1 LKSTRGLL
9 AVSSAAVLVAAL
21 AGCGSSGGSS
31 GGGGGQ
37 SVVLGTTDSVTAVD
51 PAGSYDFGSW
61 NIQYN
66 IFQRLMQVAPGK
78 STPEPDA
85 AKSCT
90 YTDPKTVKCVLKPGL
105 KFSNGDPLTSEDVKY
120 SLERNIA
127 INNPNG
133 SSVLLG
139 SITAPLPANNA
150 NAPHKVTPGAIE
162 TPNKDTVIFH
172 LNEPDQT
179 FIEVLTTATTSIVD
193 HKVYPADKLLPDAK
207 AIGSGPFTLAQ
218 YKAGQ
223 QAVFE
228 ANPKYSGP
236 DKPKLSKVFVQYF
249 NDPAPLKQAIS
260 SNQIDIAWRTLSPTD
275 LKSLEGSSKVSVIRG
290 KGSEFRYWVWDLGTK
305 VGKQLAIRQAVAQ
318 LINREAIAKNA
329 YDGTVT
335 PSYSIVP
342 SFFSQ
347 SNDAFKTRYGA
358 PSVAKAKAILQKAG
372 IKTPISIKLGY
383 TPSHYGPNAV
393 DEADELKNELDSSG
407 LFKATTAS
415 AEWTQYQTLYKQDA
429 YDLYILGWYPDYLDP
444 DDYLTP
450 FLYKGGFYANH
461 YDNPQVDKMLSEER
475 ATTNKAK
482 RDQIIGQIQDITA
495 RDVPMIPSWTGQNVA
510 VAGKNITGVAET
522 LDPSYIFRFWDIG
535 KK

>member
-1 LKSTRGLL
+1 MKRTRFL
-9 AVSSAAVLVAAL
+9 AISSAAVLAAAL
-21 AGCGSSGGSS
+21 AGCGSSGGT
-31 GGGGGQ
+31 GGTGGAGNGQ
-37 SVVLGTTDSVTAVD
+37 SITLGTTDSVTAVD

-66 IFQRLMQVAPGK
+66 IFQRLMQVAPGQ

-85 AKSCT
+85 AKSCD
-90 YTDPKTVKCVLKPGL
+90 YTDPKTVKCELRPGL
-105 KFSNGDPLTSEDVKY
+105 TFSNGDPLTSADVKY
-120 SLERNIA
+120 SLERNID

-133 SSVLLG
+133 SAVLLG
-139 SITAPLPANNA
+139 SITDSSDASHPKLAA
-150 NAPHKVTPGAIE
+150 GAIE
-162 TPNKDTVIFH
+162 TPDKNTVIFH

-193 HKVYPADKLLPDAK
+193 KKVYPADKLLPDAQ

-223 QAVFE
+223 QAVFA
-228 ANPKYSGP
+228 ANPKYQGP
-236 DKPKLSKVFVQYF
+236 DKAKVSHVFVQYF

-275 LKSLEGSSKVSVIRG
+275 LNDLQNNSKVSVIRG
-290 KGSEFRYWVWDLGTK
+290 KGSEFRYWVWQLSTP
-305 VGKQLAIRQAVAQ
+305 VGKQLAVRQAVAQ
-318 LINREAIAKNA
+318 LIDRNAIAKNA

-342 SFFSQ
+342 SFFDS

-358 PSVAKAKAILQKAG
+358 PSVSKAKAILQKAG
-372 IKTPISIKLGY
+372 VKTPINIKLGY

-393 DEADELKNELDSSG
+393 DEANELKDELNKSG

-415 AEWTQYQTLYKQDA
+415 AEWTQYQTVYKQGA
-429 YDLYILGWYPDYLDP
+429 YDLYMLGWYPDYLDA

-450 FLYKGGFYANH
+450 FLLKGGFYANN
-461 YDNPQVDKMLSEER
+461 YDNPQVDQLLTKER
-475 ATTNKAK
+475 ASTNKTQ
-482 RDQIIGQIQDITA
+482 RDKIIAQIQDITA

-510 VAGKNITGVAET
+510 VAGKNIQGVATT
-522 LDPSYIFRFWDIG
+522 LDPSYIFRFWVIS